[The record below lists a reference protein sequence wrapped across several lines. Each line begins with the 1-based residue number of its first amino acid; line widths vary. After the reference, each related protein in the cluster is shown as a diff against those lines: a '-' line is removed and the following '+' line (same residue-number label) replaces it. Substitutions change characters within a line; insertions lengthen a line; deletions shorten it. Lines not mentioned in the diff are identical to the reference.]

1 MGRVHRPRRCR
12 AALPLRPDL
21 AHVVVDLH
29 LRQRLPG
36 HRRRPAR
43 RRLLHHGRALHR
55 QGRRP
60 QGPGRGGRARRGRV
74 AVPLG
79 RRRWPVDREG
89 GRPAEDPGGRRR
101 LHLPQP
107 ARFPCG
113 SWVLAAPARGPARQG
128 AAHPQAGRLLAAADP
143 AHLPHR
149 RAAGRDLLPRDQHH
163 RVRPPGLGAGRP
175 RPGLVLLGQPRGP
188 RRPRAGLPQQRR
200 RAARADGPRGV
211 RRAGGA
217 LRGAPEHGQG
227 GPQPRGAHPPAAAGP
242 PRDAR
247 GAGGARPR
255 GPRGDRGAADG

>member
-21 AHVVVDLH
+21 AHLVVDLH

-43 RRLLHHGRALHR
+43 RRLLHPGRALHR

-107 ARFPCG
+107 ARLPCG
-113 SWVLAAPARGPARQG
+113 CRVRAAPARGRCTARSRTPSSPTSAGSCRSG
-128 AAHPQAGRLLAAADP
+128 APTAPSSCRTSTSYLEISITEYDRRGWGPGGHDLDWYCSGNPEAHVGREPVYRSNAGELRELM
-143 AHLPHR
+143 
-149 RAAGRDLLPRDQHH
+149 
-163 RVRPPGLGAGRP
+163 
-175 RPGLVLLGQPRGP
+175 GP
-188 RRPRAGLPQQRR
+188 
-200 RAARADGPRGV
+200 DGV

-227 GPQPRGAHPPAAAGP
+227 GRSRGARTLLPLLVHPATLAAQEAVAG
-242 PRDAR
+242 RTAR
-247 GAGGARPR
+247 
-255 GPRGDRGAADG
+255 